1 MINSNYLLDSLI
13 DELKGLLEELPVT
26 IDNYKIAKA
35 QLQSRCAYQNSCISC
50 CGSSNR
56 SHTESITL

>member
-1 MINSNYLLDSLI
+1 MINSTHLLNSLI

-35 QLQSRCAYQNSCISC
+35 QLQSRCAYQ
-50 CGSSNR
+50 
-56 SHTESITL
+56 EKL